1 MSQYYRSI
9 CTELPDQANDPA
21 MFEGFHLMVARIF
34 EAVCVSVAR
43 IRRHFKQS
51 EQAKVLHEAVQ
62 MDYALLNLSLLFIAA
77 AGHFP
82 SFRAPVSHFFEL
94 ERLAGSDFHHGA

>member
-43 IRRHFKQS
+43 TRRHFKQF
-51 EQAKVLHEAVQ
+51 EQAKVLDEAVQ
-62 MDYALLNLSLLFIAA
+62 IDYALLNLSVLFIAA
-77 AGHFP
+77 AGASSVVSCAGFA
-82 SFRAPVSHFFEL
+82 FLRA
-94 ERLAGSDFHHGA
+94 